1 MDGFEAPPEE
11 PDEPADK
18 RDLYANLGGAFHRDR
33 RRPRAT
39 ANISVCFSRTASWPR
54 QGSLREDKNV
64 FSFGYLD
71 ALPRRTDAIP
81 RRSQRCP
88 LADARTAHTRPSFA
102 PSSPPSAEISP
113 SAAVS
118 RDASEDDIKKAYR
131 ALAQVAHPDKH
142 SSSVLRD
149 AASRS
154 FNTVN
159 EAYEILSD
167 KERRRVYDVY
177 GMAGLNAGLE
187 VGRRHKSL
195 REISEEFERARAKER
210 RAQMEAKLNF
220 HGSYGF
226 SFSAAHL
233 FDERVRHRRALIAAR
248 RGLPTASPFLDLHGF
263 DFNSTFDV
271 PTWSEDAV
279 AYVGAQ
285 GQMSRGAGAGG
296 LILGLRKTAS
306 EHTSWECALVAG
318 STQSAATFHVQRQL
332 SAHSA
337 GTLAYSYA
345 AAQGGL
351 GLEVGVQRQLFE
363 HSKGHLTWNVGPV
376 GGMTTGV
383 QRAKGKTSWKADV
396 AVGPASTGVAGFIA
410 RRLSKKSTFRLGV
423 RLGTTAID
431 FDVGC
436 ARKMN
441 RETSLGLS
449 VSVGIRGVHVKLRFN
464 HSGQRFQFPILIA
477 PRPTAANAAAAL
489 AIPFAAVGILKRF
502 VVKPYA
508 LRLRVKEQ
516 AVLRSKHAAQVA
528 ADKAEA
534 RAAQELL
541 KAQAA
546 ARVAK
551 ERERNGLVVECAV
564 FGHFPRRTRPK
575 AGESIVEGFRE
586 ERDDA
591 EGSQS
596 ARDAGTTDTGGD
608 ENGDGAKK
616 PPPAPWLDV
625 TVAAQFMV
633 FDSHLDV
640 HAGAHKPSLLGFCDP
655 CPDEKAYL
663 RVRYTYRGVLHEVTV
678 GEDDPLAI
686 PNKAHEL
693 PR

>member
-1 MDGFEAPPEE
+1 VPP
-11 PDEPADK
+11 A
-18 RDLYANLGGAFHRDR
+18 R
-33 RRPRAT
+33 
-39 ANISVCFSRTASWPR
+39 
-54 QGSLREDKNV
+54 
-64 FSFGYLD
+64 SF
-71 ALPRRTDAIP
+71 PP
-81 RRSQRCP
+81 
-88 LADARTAHTRPSFA
+88 
-102 PSSPPSAEISP
+102 PPSAEKKQSP
-113 SAAVS
+113 SAVVS
-118 RDASEDDIKKAYR
+118 RDATEDDIKKAYR

-142 SSSVLRD
+142 SSSVLRE

-154 FNTVN
+154 FNTLN

-220 HGSYGF
+220 RGSYGF

-248 RGLPTASPFLDLHGF
+248 RGLPTGGSPFLDLNGV
-263 DFNSTFDV
+263 DFNSVFDV
-271 PTWSEDAV
+271 PTWSDDAT

-306 EHTSWECALVAG
+306 EHTSWECALVMG
-318 STQSAATFHVQRQL
+318 SMQSAATFHVQRQL
-332 SAHSA
+332 SAHAA

-351 GLEVGVQRQLFE
+351 GLEVGVQRQLSE

-376 GGMTTGV
+376 GGVSTGA

-396 AVGPASTGVAGFIA
+396 SVGPASSGVAGFIA

-436 ARKMN
+436 TRKMN

-449 VSVGIRGVHVKLRFN
+449 VSVGIRGVHLKLRFN
-464 HSGQRFQFPILIA
+464 HSGQRFQFPILLA
-477 PRPTAANAAAAL
+477 PRATVANASASL
-489 AIPFAAVGILKRF
+489 AIPFAAVGILKRY

-508 LRLRVKEQ
+508 LKLRVEEQ

-551 ERERNGLVVECAV
+551 EREKNGLVVERAV

-575 AGESIVEGFRE
+575 AGEPIVEGFRE
-586 ERDDA
+586 ETETAEGTDDA
-591 EGSQS
+591 RG
-596 ARDAGTTDTGGD
+596 AGTTGTSGD
-608 ENGDGAKK
+608 GDGDGNGDGDGATK
-616 PPPAPWLDV
+616 PVPAPWLDV

-663 RVRYTYRGVLHEVTV
+663 RVRYTYRGVPHEVTV

>member
-1 MDGFEAPPEE
+1 VPP
-11 PDEPADK
+11 A
-18 RDLYANLGGAFHRDR
+18 R
-33 RRPRAT
+33 
-39 ANISVCFSRTASWPR
+39 
-54 QGSLREDKNV
+54 
-64 FSFGYLD
+64 SF
-71 ALPRRTDAIP
+71 PP
-81 RRSQRCP
+81 
-88 LADARTAHTRPSFA
+88 
-102 PSSPPSAEISP
+102 PPSAEKKQSP
-113 SAAVS
+113 SAVVS
-118 RDASEDDIKKAYR
+118 RDATEDDIKKAYR

-142 SSSVLRD
+142 SSSVLRE

-154 FNTVN
+154 FNTLN

-220 HGSYGF
+220 RGSYGF

-248 RGLPTASPFLDLHGF
+248 RGLPTGGSPFLDLNGV
-263 DFNSTFDV
+263 DFNSVFDV
-271 PTWSEDAV
+271 PTWSDDAT

-306 EHTSWECALVAG
+306 EHTSWECALVMG
-318 STQSAATFHVQRQL
+318 SMQSAATFHVQRQL
-332 SAHSA
+332 SARAA

-351 GLEVGVQRQLFE
+351 GLEVGVQRQLSE

-376 GGMTTGV
+376 GGVSTGA

-396 AVGPASTGVAGFIA
+396 SVGPASSGLAGFVA
-410 RRLSKKSTFRLGV
+410 RRLSKRSTFRLGV

-436 ARKMN
+436 TRKMN

-449 VSVGIRGVHVKLRFN
+449 VSVGIRGVHLKLRFN
-464 HSGQRFQFPILIA
+464 HSGQRFQFPILLA
-477 PRPTAANAAAAL
+477 PRATVANASASL
-489 AIPFAAVGILKRF
+489 AIPFAAVGILKRY

-508 LRLRVKEQ
+508 LKLRVEEQ

-551 ERERNGLVVECAV
+551 EREKNGLVVERAV

-575 AGESIVEGFRE
+575 AGEPIVEGFRE
-586 ERDDA
+586 ETETAEGTDDA
-591 EGSQS
+591 RG
-596 ARDAGTTDTGGD
+596 AGTTGTSGD
-608 ENGDGAKK
+608 GDGDGDGDGATK
-616 PPPAPWLDV
+616 PAPAPWLDV

-663 RVRYTYRGVLHEVTV
+663 RVRYTYRGVPHEVTV

>member
-1 MDGFEAPPEE
+1 M
-11 PDEPADK
+11 
-18 RDLYANLGGAFHRDR
+18 
-33 RRPRAT
+33 
-39 ANISVCFSRTASWPR
+39 
-54 QGSLREDKNV
+54 
-64 FSFGYLD
+64 
-71 ALPRRTDAIP
+71 
-81 RRSQRCP
+81 
-88 LADARTAHTRPSFA
+88 
-102 PSSPPSAEISP
+102 
-113 SAAVS
+113 
-118 RDASEDDIKKAYR
+118 
-131 ALAQVAHPDKH
+131 
-142 SSSVLRD
+142 
-149 AASRS
+149 
-154 FNTVN
+154 N

>member
-1 MDGFEAPPEE
+1 MPP
-11 PDEPADK
+11 A
-18 RDLYANLGGAFHRDR
+18 R
-33 RRPRAT
+33 
-39 ANISVCFSRTASWPR
+39 
-54 QGSLREDKNV
+54 
-64 FSFGYLD
+64 SF
-71 ALPRRTDAIP
+71 PP
-81 RRSQRCP
+81 
-88 LADARTAHTRPSFA
+88 
-102 PSSPPSAEISP
+102 PPSAEKKQSP
-113 SAAVS
+113 SAVVS
-118 RDASEDDIKKAYR
+118 RDATEDDIKKAYR

-142 SSSVLRD
+142 SSSVLRE

-154 FNTVN
+154 FNTLN

-220 HGSYGF
+220 RGSYGF

-248 RGLPTASPFLDLHGF
+248 RGLPTGGSPFLDLNGV
-263 DFNSTFDV
+263 DFNSVFDV
-271 PTWSEDAV
+271 PTWSDDAT

-306 EHTSWECALVAG
+306 EHTSWECALVMG
-318 STQSAATFHVQRQL
+318 SMQSAATFHVQRQL
-332 SAHSA
+332 SARAA

-351 GLEVGVQRQLFE
+351 GLEVGVQRQLSE

-376 GGMTTGV
+376 GGVSTGA

-396 AVGPASTGVAGFIA
+396 SVGPASSGVAGFVA

-431 FDVGC
+431 FDIGC
-436 ARKMN
+436 TRKMN

-449 VSVGIRGVHVKLRFN
+449 VSVGIRGVHLKLRFN
-464 HSGQRFQFPILIA
+464 HSGQRFQFPILLA
-477 PRPTAANAAAAL
+477 PRATVANASASL
-489 AIPFAAVGILKRF
+489 AIPFAAVGILKRY

-508 LRLRVKEQ
+508 LKLRVEEQ

-551 ERERNGLVVECAV
+551 EREKNGLVVERAV

-575 AGESIVEGFRE
+575 ASEPIVEGFRE
-586 ERDDA
+586 ETETA
-591 EGSQS
+591 EGTGD
-596 ARDAGTTDTGGD
+596 ARGAGTTGTSGD
-608 ENGDGAKK
+608 GDGDGDGDGATK
-616 PPPAPWLDV
+616 PAPAPWLDV

-663 RVRYTYRGVLHEVTV
+663 RVRYTYRGVPHEVTV

>member
-1 MDGFEAPPEE
+1 VPP
-11 PDEPADK
+11 A
-18 RDLYANLGGAFHRDR
+18 R
-33 RRPRAT
+33 
-39 ANISVCFSRTASWPR
+39 
-54 QGSLREDKNV
+54 
-64 FSFGYLD
+64 SF
-71 ALPRRTDAIP
+71 PP
-81 RRSQRCP
+81 
-88 LADARTAHTRPSFA
+88 
-102 PSSPPSAEISP
+102 PPSAEKKQSP
-113 SAAVS
+113 SAVVS
-118 RDASEDDIKKAYR
+118 RDATEDDIKKAYR

-142 SSSVLRD
+142 SSSVLRE

-154 FNTVN
+154 FNTLN

-220 HGSYGF
+220 RGSYGF

-248 RGLPTASPFLDLHGF
+248 RGLPTGGSPFLDLNGV
-263 DFNSTFDV
+263 DFNSVFDV
-271 PTWSEDAV
+271 PTWSDDAT

-306 EHTSWECALVAG
+306 EHTSWECALVMG
-318 STQSAATFHVQRQL
+318 SMQSAATFHVQRQL
-332 SAHSA
+332 SAHAA

-351 GLEVGVQRQLFE
+351 GLEVGVQRQLSE

-376 GGMTTGV
+376 GGVSTGA

-396 AVGPASTGVAGFIA
+396 SVGPASSGVAGFIA

-436 ARKMN
+436 TRKMN

-449 VSVGIRGVHVKLRFN
+449 VSVGIRGVHLKLRFN
-464 HSGQRFQFPILIA
+464 HSGQRFQFPILLA
-477 PRPTAANAAAAL
+477 PRATVANASASL
-489 AIPFAAVGILKRF
+489 AIPFAAVGILKRY

-508 LRLRVKEQ
+508 LKLRVEEQ

-551 ERERNGLVVECAV
+551 EREKNGLVVERAV

-575 AGESIVEGFRE
+575 AGEPIVEGFRE
-586 ERDDA
+586 ETETAEGTDDA
-591 EGSQS
+591 RG
-596 ARDAGTTDTGGD
+596 AGTTGTSGD
-608 ENGDGAKK
+608 GDGDGNGDGDGATK
-616 PPPAPWLDV
+616 PAPAPWLDV

-663 RVRYTYRGVLHEVTV
+663 RVRYTYRGVPHEVTV

>member
-1 MDGFEAPPEE
+1 MPP
-11 PDEPADK
+11 A
-18 RDLYANLGGAFHRDR
+18 R
-33 RRPRAT
+33 
-39 ANISVCFSRTASWPR
+39 
-54 QGSLREDKNV
+54 
-64 FSFGYLD
+64 SF
-71 ALPRRTDAIP
+71 PP
-81 RRSQRCP
+81 
-88 LADARTAHTRPSFA
+88 
-102 PSSPPSAEISP
+102 PPSAEKKQSP
-113 SAAVS
+113 SAVVS
-118 RDASEDDIKKAYR
+118 RDATEDDIKKAYR

-142 SSSVLRD
+142 SSSVLRE

-154 FNTVN
+154 FNTLN

-187 VGRRHKSL
+187 IGRRRKSL

-220 HGSYGF
+220 RGSYGF

-248 RGLPTASPFLDLHGF
+248 RGLPTGGSPFLDLNGV
-263 DFNSTFDV
+263 DFNSVFDV
-271 PTWSEDAV
+271 PTWSDDAT

-306 EHTSWECALVAG
+306 EHTSWECALVMG
-318 STQSAATFHVQRQL
+318 SMQSAATFHVQRQL
-332 SAHSA
+332 SARAA

-351 GLEVGVQRQLFE
+351 GLEVGVQRQLSE

-376 GGMTTGV
+376 GGVSTGA

-396 AVGPASTGVAGFIA
+396 SVGPASSGLAGFVA
-410 RRLSKKSTFRLGV
+410 RRLSKRSTFRLGV

-436 ARKMN
+436 VRKMN

-449 VSVGIRGVHVKLRFN
+449 VSVGIRGVHLKLRFN
-464 HSGQRFQFPILIA
+464 HSGQRFQFPILLA
-477 PRPTAANAAAAL
+477 PRATVANASASL
-489 AIPFAAVGILKRF
+489 AIPFAAVGILKRY

-508 LRLRVKEQ
+508 LKLRVEEQ

-551 ERERNGLVVECAV
+551 EREKNGLVVERAV

-575 AGESIVEGFRE
+575 AGEPIVEGFRE
-586 ERDDA
+586 ETETAEGTDDA
-591 EGSQS
+591 RG
-596 ARDAGTTDTGGD
+596 AGTTGTSGD
-608 ENGDGAKK
+608 GDGDGNGDGDGETK
-616 PPPAPWLDV
+616 PAPAPWLDV

-663 RVRYTYRGVLHEVTV
+663 RVRYTYRGVPHEVTV

>member
-1 MDGFEAPPEE
+1 MT
-11 PDEPADK
+11 
-18 RDLYANLGGAFHRDR
+18 RS
-33 RRPRAT
+33 
-39 ANISVCFSRTASWPR
+39 ISS
-54 QGSLREDKNV
+54 
-64 FSFGYLD
+64 
-71 ALPRRTDAIP
+71 
-81 RRSQRCP
+81 P
-88 LADARTAHTRPSFA
+88 LAVARTADPCLPLA
-102 PSSPPSAEISP
+102 PSRLPPPKKKSP
-113 SAAVS
+113 SAVVS
-118 RDASEDDIKKAYR
+118 RDATEDDIKKAYR

-142 SSSVLRD
+142 SSSVLRE

-154 FNTVN
+154 FNTLN

-220 HGSYGF
+220 RGSYGF

-248 RGLPTASPFLDLHGF
+248 RGLPTGGSPFLDLNGV
-263 DFNSTFDV
+263 DFNSVFDV
-271 PTWSEDAV
+271 PTWSDDAT

-306 EHTSWECALVAG
+306 EHTSWECALVMG
-318 STQSAATFHVQRQL
+318 SMQSAATFHVQRQL
-332 SAHSA
+332 SARAA

-351 GLEVGVQRQLFE
+351 GLEVGVQRQLSE

-376 GGMTTGV
+376 GGVSTGA

-396 AVGPASTGVAGFIA
+396 SVGPASSGVAGFIA

-436 ARKMN
+436 VRKMN

-449 VSVGIRGVHVKLRFN
+449 VSVGIRGVHLKLRFN
-464 HSGQRFQFPILIA
+464 HSGQRFQFPILLA
-477 PRPTAANAAAAL
+477 PRATVANASASL
-489 AIPFAAVGILKRF
+489 AIPFAAVGILKRY

-508 LRLRVKEQ
+508 LKLRVEEQ

-551 ERERNGLVVECAV
+551 EREKNGLVVERAV

-575 AGESIVEGFRE
+575 AGEPIVEGFRE
-586 ERDDA
+586 ETETAEGTDDA
-591 EGSQS
+591 RG
-596 ARDAGTTDTGGD
+596 AGTTGTSGD
-608 ENGDGAKK
+608 GDGDGNGDGDGATK
-616 PPPAPWLDV
+616 PVPAPWLDV

-663 RVRYTYRGVLHEVTV
+663 RVRYTYRGVPHEVTV

>member
-1 MDGFEAPPEE
+1 MPP
-11 PDEPADK
+11 A
-18 RDLYANLGGAFHRDR
+18 R
-33 RRPRAT
+33 
-39 ANISVCFSRTASWPR
+39 
-54 QGSLREDKNV
+54 
-64 FSFGYLD
+64 SF
-71 ALPRRTDAIP
+71 PP
-81 RRSQRCP
+81 
-88 LADARTAHTRPSFA
+88 
-102 PSSPPSAEISP
+102 PPSAEKKQSP
-113 SAAVS
+113 SAVVS
-118 RDASEDDIKKAYR
+118 RDATEDDIKKAYR

-142 SSSVLRD
+142 SSSVLRE

-154 FNTVN
+154 FNTLN

-220 HGSYGF
+220 RGSYGF

-248 RGLPTASPFLDLHGF
+248 RGLPTGGSPFLDLNGV
-263 DFNSTFDV
+263 DFNSVFDV
-271 PTWSEDAV
+271 PTWSDDAT

-306 EHTSWECALVAG
+306 EHTSWECALVMG
-318 STQSAATFHVQRQL
+318 SMQSAATFHVQRQL
-332 SAHSA
+332 SARAA

-351 GLEVGVQRQLFE
+351 GLEVGVQRQLSE

-376 GGMTTGV
+376 GGVSTGA

-396 AVGPASTGVAGFIA
+396 SVGPASSGVAGFIA

-431 FDVGC
+431 FDIGC
-436 ARKMN
+436 TRKMN

-449 VSVGIRGVHVKLRFN
+449 VSVGIRGVHLKLRFN
-464 HSGQRFQFPILIA
+464 HSGQRFQFPILLA
-477 PRPTAANAAAAL
+477 PRATVANASASL
-489 AIPFAAVGILKRF
+489 AIPFAAVGILKRY

-508 LRLRVKEQ
+508 LKLRVEEQ

-551 ERERNGLVVECAV
+551 EREKNGLVVERAV

-575 AGESIVEGFRE
+575 AGEPIVEGFRE
-586 ERDDA
+586 ETETAEGTDDA
-591 EGSQS
+591 RG
-596 ARDAGTTDTGGD
+596 AGTTGTSGD
-608 ENGDGAKK
+608 GNGDGNGDGDGATK
-616 PPPAPWLDV
+616 PAPAPWLDV

-663 RVRYTYRGVLHEVTV
+663 RVRYTYRGVPHEVTV

>member
-1 MDGFEAPPEE
+1 MPP
-11 PDEPADK
+11 A
-18 RDLYANLGGAFHRDR
+18 R
-33 RRPRAT
+33 
-39 ANISVCFSRTASWPR
+39 
-54 QGSLREDKNV
+54 
-64 FSFGYLD
+64 SF
-71 ALPRRTDAIP
+71 PP
-81 RRSQRCP
+81 
-88 LADARTAHTRPSFA
+88 
-102 PSSPPSAEISP
+102 PPSAEKKQSP
-113 SAAVS
+113 SAVVS
-118 RDASEDDIKKAYR
+118 RDATEDDIKKAYR

-142 SSSVLRD
+142 SSSVLRE

-154 FNTVN
+154 FNTLN

-220 HGSYGF
+220 RGSYGF

-248 RGLPTASPFLDLHGF
+248 RGLPTGGSPFLDLNGV
-263 DFNSTFDV
+263 DFNSVFDV
-271 PTWSEDAV
+271 PTWSDDAT

-306 EHTSWECALVAG
+306 EHTSWEGALVMG
-318 STQSAATFHVQRQL
+318 SMQSAATFHVQRQL
-332 SAHSA
+332 SARAA

-351 GLEVGVQRQLFE
+351 GLEVGVQRQLSE

-376 GGMTTGV
+376 GGVSTGA

-396 AVGPASTGVAGFIA
+396 SVGPASSGVAGFVA
-410 RRLSKKSTFRLGV
+410 RRLSKRSTFRLGV

-436 ARKMN
+436 TRKMN

-449 VSVGIRGVHVKLRFN
+449 VSVGIRGVHLKLRFN
-464 HSGQRFQFPILIA
+464 HSGQRFQFPILLA
-477 PRPTAANAAAAL
+477 PRATVANASASL
-489 AIPFAAVGILKRF
+489 AIPFAAVGILKRY

-508 LRLRVKEQ
+508 LKLRVEEQ

-551 ERERNGLVVECAV
+551 EREKNGLVVERAV

-575 AGESIVEGFRE
+575 AGEPIVEGFRE
-586 ERDDA
+586 ETDTAEGTDDA
-591 EGSQS
+591 RG
-596 ARDAGTTDTGGD
+596 AGTTGTSGD
-608 ENGDGAKK
+608 GDGDGNGDGETK
-616 PPPAPWLDV
+616 PAPAPWLDV

-663 RVRYTYRGVLHEVTV
+663 RVRYTYRGVPHEVTV

>member
-1 MDGFEAPPEE
+1 MPP
-11 PDEPADK
+11 A
-18 RDLYANLGGAFHRDR
+18 R
-33 RRPRAT
+33 
-39 ANISVCFSRTASWPR
+39 
-54 QGSLREDKNV
+54 
-64 FSFGYLD
+64 SF
-71 ALPRRTDAIP
+71 PP
-81 RRSQRCP
+81 
-88 LADARTAHTRPSFA
+88 
-102 PSSPPSAEISP
+102 PPSAEKKQSP
-113 SAAVS
+113 SAVVS
-118 RDASEDDIKKAYR
+118 RDATEDDIKKAYR

-142 SSSVLRD
+142 SSSVLRE

-154 FNTVN
+154 FNTLN

-220 HGSYGF
+220 RGSYGF

-248 RGLPTASPFLDLHGF
+248 RGLPTGGSPFLDLNGV
-263 DFNSTFDV
+263 DFNSVFDV
-271 PTWSEDAV
+271 PTWSDDAT

-306 EHTSWECALVAG
+306 EHTSWECALVMG
-318 STQSAATFHVQRQL
+318 SMQSAATFHVQRQL
-332 SAHSA
+332 SAHAA

-351 GLEVGVQRQLFE
+351 GLEVGVQRQLSE

-376 GGMTTGV
+376 GGMSTGA

-396 AVGPASTGVAGFIA
+396 SVGPASSGVAGFIA
-410 RRLSKKSTFRLGV
+410 RRLSKKSTFRLSV

-431 FDVGC
+431 FDIGC
-436 ARKMN
+436 TRKMN

-449 VSVGIRGVHVKLRFN
+449 VSVGIRGVHLKLRFN
-464 HSGQRFQFPILIA
+464 HSGQRFQFPILLA
-477 PRPTAANAAAAL
+477 PRATVANASASL
-489 AIPFAAVGILKRF
+489 AIPFAAVGILKRY

-508 LRLRVKEQ
+508 LKLRVKEQ
-516 AVLRSKHAAQVA
+516 TVLRSKHAAQVA

-551 ERERNGLVVECAV
+551 EREKNGLVVERAV

-575 AGESIVEGFRE
+575 AGEPIVEGFRE
-586 ERDDA
+586 ETETAEGTDDA
-591 EGSQS
+591 RG
-596 ARDAGTTDTGGD
+596 AGTTGTSGD
-608 ENGDGAKK
+608 GNGDGNGDGDGATK
-616 PPPAPWLDV
+616 PAPAPWLDV

-663 RVRYTYRGVLHEVTV
+663 RVRYTYRGVPHEVTV

>member
-1 MDGFEAPPEE
+1 MPP
-11 PDEPADK
+11 A
-18 RDLYANLGGAFHRDR
+18 R
-33 RRPRAT
+33 
-39 ANISVCFSRTASWPR
+39 
-54 QGSLREDKNV
+54 
-64 FSFGYLD
+64 SF
-71 ALPRRTDAIP
+71 PP
-81 RRSQRCP
+81 
-88 LADARTAHTRPSFA
+88 
-102 PSSPPSAEISP
+102 PPSAEKKQSP
-113 SAAVS
+113 SAVVS
-118 RDASEDDIKKAYR
+118 RDATEDDIKKAYR

-142 SSSVLRD
+142 SSSVLRE

-154 FNTVN
+154 FNTLN

-220 HGSYGF
+220 RGSYGF

-248 RGLPTASPFLDLHGF
+248 RGLPTGGSPFLDLNGV
-263 DFNSTFDV
+263 DFNSVFDV
-271 PTWSEDAV
+271 PTWSDDAT

-306 EHTSWECALVAG
+306 EHTSWEGALVMG
-318 STQSAATFHVQRQL
+318 SMQSAATFHVQRQL
-332 SAHSA
+332 SARAA

-351 GLEVGVQRQLFE
+351 GLEVGVQRQLSE

-376 GGMTTGV
+376 GGVSTGA

-396 AVGPASTGVAGFIA
+396 SVGPASSGVAGFVA
-410 RRLSKKSTFRLGV
+410 RRLSKRSTFRLGV

-436 ARKMN
+436 TRKMN

-449 VSVGIRGVHVKLRFN
+449 VSVGIRGVHLKLRFN
-464 HSGQRFQFPILIA
+464 HSGQRFQFPILLA
-477 PRPTAANAAAAL
+477 PRATVANASASL
-489 AIPFAAVGILKRF
+489 AIPFAAVGILKRY

-508 LRLRVKEQ
+508 LKLRVEEQ

-551 ERERNGLVVECAV
+551 EREKNGLVVERAV

-575 AGESIVEGFRE
+575 AGEPIVEGFRE
-586 ERDDA
+586 ETDTAEGTDDA
-591 EGSQS
+591 RG
-596 ARDAGTTDTGGD
+596 AGTTGTSGD
-608 ENGDGAKK
+608 GDGDGNGDGAKK

-663 RVRYTYRGVLHEVTV
+663 RVRYTYRGVPHEVTV

>member
-1 MDGFEAPPEE
+1 MT
-11 PDEPADK
+11 
-18 RDLYANLGGAFHRDR
+18 RS
-33 RRPRAT
+33 
-39 ANISVCFSRTASWPR
+39 ISS
-54 QGSLREDKNV
+54 
-64 FSFGYLD
+64 
-71 ALPRRTDAIP
+71 
-81 RRSQRCP
+81 P
-88 LADARTAHTRPSFA
+88 LAVARTADPCLPLA
-102 PSSPPSAEISP
+102 PSRLPPPKKKSP
-113 SAAVS
+113 SAVVS
-118 RDASEDDIKKAYR
+118 RDATEDDIKKAYR

-142 SSSVLRD
+142 SSSVLRE

-154 FNTVN
+154 FNTLN

-220 HGSYGF
+220 RGSYGF

-248 RGLPTASPFLDLHGF
+248 RGLPTGGSPFLDLNGV
-263 DFNSTFDV
+263 DFNSVFDV
-271 PTWSEDAV
+271 PTWSDDAT

-306 EHTSWECALVAG
+306 EHTSWECALVMG
-318 STQSAATFHVQRQL
+318 SMQSAATFHVQRQL
-332 SAHSA
+332 SAHAA

-351 GLEVGVQRQLFE
+351 GLEVGVQRQLSE

-376 GGMTTGV
+376 GGVSTGA

-396 AVGPASTGVAGFIA
+396 SVGPASSGVAGFIA

-436 ARKMN
+436 VRKMN

-449 VSVGIRGVHVKLRFN
+449 VSVGIRGVHLKLRFN
-464 HSGQRFQFPILIA
+464 HSGQRFQFPILLA
-477 PRPTAANAAAAL
+477 PRATVANASASL
-489 AIPFAAVGILKRF
+489 AIPFAAVGILKRY

-508 LRLRVKEQ
+508 LKLRVEEQ

-551 ERERNGLVVECAV
+551 EREKNGLVVERAV

-575 AGESIVEGFRE
+575 AGEPIVEGFRE
-586 ERDDA
+586 ETETAEGTDDA
-591 EGSQS
+591 RG
-596 ARDAGTTDTGGD
+596 AGTTGTSGD
-608 ENGDGAKK
+608 GDGDGNGDGDGATK
-616 PPPAPWLDV
+616 PVPAPWLDV

-663 RVRYTYRGVLHEVTV
+663 RVRYTYRGVPHEVTV

>member
-1 MDGFEAPPEE
+1 VPP
-11 PDEPADK
+11 A
-18 RDLYANLGGAFHRDR
+18 R
-33 RRPRAT
+33 
-39 ANISVCFSRTASWPR
+39 
-54 QGSLREDKNV
+54 
-64 FSFGYLD
+64 SF
-71 ALPRRTDAIP
+71 PP
-81 RRSQRCP
+81 
-88 LADARTAHTRPSFA
+88 
-102 PSSPPSAEISP
+102 PPSAEKKQSP
-113 SAAVS
+113 SAVVS
-118 RDASEDDIKKAYR
+118 RDATEDDIKKAYR

-142 SSSVLRD
+142 SSSVLRE

-154 FNTVN
+154 FNTLN

-220 HGSYGF
+220 RGSYGF

-248 RGLPTASPFLDLHGF
+248 RGLPTGGSPFLDLNGV
-263 DFNSTFDV
+263 DFNSVFDV
-271 PTWSEDAV
+271 PTWSDDAT

-306 EHTSWECALVAG
+306 EHTSWECALVMG
-318 STQSAATFHVQRQL
+318 SMQSAATFHVQRQL
-332 SAHSA
+332 SAHAA

-351 GLEVGVQRQLFE
+351 GLEVGVQRQLSE

-376 GGMTTGV
+376 GGMSTGA

-396 AVGPASTGVAGFIA
+396 SVGPASSGVAGFIA

-431 FDVGC
+431 FDIGC
-436 ARKMN
+436 TRKMN

-449 VSVGIRGVHVKLRFN
+449 VSVGIRGVHLKLRFN
-464 HSGQRFQFPILIA
+464 HSGQRFQFPILLA
-477 PRPTAANAAAAL
+477 PRATVANASASL
-489 AIPFAAVGILKRF
+489 AIPFAAVGILKRY

-508 LRLRVKEQ
+508 LKLRVEEQ

-551 ERERNGLVVECAV
+551 EREKNGLVVERAV

-575 AGESIVEGFRE
+575 AGEPIVEGFRE
-586 ERDDA
+586 ETETAEGTDDA
-591 EGSQS
+591 RG
-596 ARDAGTTDTGGD
+596 AGTTGTSGD
-608 ENGDGAKK
+608 GNGDGNGDGDGATK
-616 PPPAPWLDV
+616 PAPAPWLDV

-663 RVRYTYRGVLHEVTV
+663 RVRYTYRGVPHEVTV

>member
-1 MDGFEAPPEE
+1 MPP
-11 PDEPADK
+11 A
-18 RDLYANLGGAFHRDR
+18 R
-33 RRPRAT
+33 
-39 ANISVCFSRTASWPR
+39 
-54 QGSLREDKNV
+54 
-64 FSFGYLD
+64 SF
-71 ALPRRTDAIP
+71 PP
-81 RRSQRCP
+81 
-88 LADARTAHTRPSFA
+88 
-102 PSSPPSAEISP
+102 PPSAEKKQSP
-113 SAAVS
+113 SAVVS
-118 RDASEDDIKKAYR
+118 RDATEDDIKKAYR

-142 SSSVLRD
+142 SSSVLRE

-154 FNTVN
+154 FNTLN

-220 HGSYGF
+220 RGSYGF

-248 RGLPTASPFLDLHGF
+248 RGLPTGGSPFLDLNGV
-263 DFNSTFDV
+263 DFNSVFDV
-271 PTWSEDAV
+271 PTWSDDAT

-306 EHTSWECALVAG
+306 EHTSWECALVMG
-318 STQSAATFHVQRQL
+318 SMQSAATFHVQRQL
-332 SAHSA
+332 SAHAA

-351 GLEVGVQRQLFE
+351 GLEVGVQRQLSE

-376 GGMTTGV
+376 GGMSTGA

-396 AVGPASTGVAGFIA
+396 SVGPASSGVAGFIA

-431 FDVGC
+431 FDIGC
-436 ARKMN
+436 TRKMN

-449 VSVGIRGVHVKLRFN
+449 VSVGIRGVHLKLRFN
-464 HSGQRFQFPILIA
+464 HSGQRFQFPILLA
-477 PRPTAANAAAAL
+477 PRATVANASASL
-489 AIPFAAVGILKRF
+489 AIPFAAVGILKRY

-508 LRLRVKEQ
+508 LKLRVEEQ

-551 ERERNGLVVECAV
+551 EREKNGLVVERAV

-575 AGESIVEGFRE
+575 AGEPIVEGFRE
-586 ERDDA
+586 ETETAEGTDDA
-591 EGSQS
+591 RG
-596 ARDAGTTDTGGD
+596 AGTTGTSGD
-608 ENGDGAKK
+608 GDGDGNGDGDGETK
-616 PPPAPWLDV
+616 PAPAPWLDV

-663 RVRYTYRGVLHEVTV
+663 RVRYTYRGVPHEVTV

>member
-1 MDGFEAPPEE
+1 MPP
-11 PDEPADK
+11 A
-18 RDLYANLGGAFHRDR
+18 R
-33 RRPRAT
+33 
-39 ANISVCFSRTASWPR
+39 
-54 QGSLREDKNV
+54 
-64 FSFGYLD
+64 SF
-71 ALPRRTDAIP
+71 PP
-81 RRSQRCP
+81 
-88 LADARTAHTRPSFA
+88 
-102 PSSPPSAEISP
+102 PPSAEKKQSP
-113 SAAVS
+113 SAVVS
-118 RDASEDDIKKAYR
+118 RDATEDDIKKAYR

-142 SSSVLRD
+142 SSSVLRE

-154 FNTVN
+154 FNTLN

-318 STQSAATFHVQRQL
+318 STQSAATFHVQRRL

-351 GLEVGVQRQLFE
+351 GLEVGVQRQLSE

-376 GGMTTGV
+376 GGMTTGA

-396 AVGPASTGVAGFIA
+396 AVGPASSGVAGFVA

-441 RETSLGLS
+441 RETSLGMS
-449 VSVGIRGVHVKLRFN
+449 VSVGIRGVYVKLRFN
-464 HSGQRFQFPILIA
+464 HSGQRFQFPILVA
-477 PRPTAANAAAAL
+477 PRPTLANAAAAL
-489 AIPFAAVGILKRF
+489 AIPFVAIGVLKRF

-508 LRLRVKEQ
+508 LRLRRDEQ

-534 RAAQELL
+534 RAAQQLL

-551 ERERNGLVVECAV
+551 EREKNGLVVERAV
-564 FGHFPRRTRPK
+564 FGHFPRRTRPRPD
-575 AGESIVEGFRE
+575 EPIVDGFRE

-591 EGSQS
+591 QATDEKK
-596 ARDAGTTDTGGD
+596 ADAGSADAGGD
-608 ENGDGAKK
+608 GGGATE
-616 PPPAPWLDV
+616 PTEPTPWLDV

-663 RVRYTYRGVLHEVTV
+663 RVRYTYRGVPHEITV

-693 PR
+693 PT

>member
-1 MDGFEAPPEE
+1 MPP
-11 PDEPADK
+11 A
-18 RDLYANLGGAFHRDR
+18 R
-33 RRPRAT
+33 
-39 ANISVCFSRTASWPR
+39 
-54 QGSLREDKNV
+54 
-64 FSFGYLD
+64 SF
-71 ALPRRTDAIP
+71 PP
-81 RRSQRCP
+81 
-88 LADARTAHTRPSFA
+88 
-102 PSSPPSAEISP
+102 PPSAEKKQSP
-113 SAAVS
+113 SAVVS
-118 RDASEDDIKKAYR
+118 RDATEDDIKKAYR

-142 SSSVLRD
+142 SSSVLRE

-154 FNTVN
+154 FNTLN

-220 HGSYGF
+220 RGSYGF

-248 RGLPTASPFLDLHGF
+248 RGLPTGGSPFLDLNGV
-263 DFNSTFDV
+263 DFNSVFDV
-271 PTWSEDAV
+271 PTWSDDAT

-306 EHTSWECALVAG
+306 EHTSWECALVMG
-318 STQSAATFHVQRQL
+318 SMQSAATFHVQRQL
-332 SAHSA
+332 SAHAA

-351 GLEVGVQRQLFE
+351 GLEVGVQRQLSE

-376 GGMTTGV
+376 GGVSTGA

-396 AVGPASTGVAGFIA
+396 SVGPASSGVAGFIA

-436 ARKMN
+436 TRKMN

-449 VSVGIRGVHVKLRFN
+449 VSVGIRGVHLKLRFN
-464 HSGQRFQFPILIA
+464 HSGQRFQFPILLA
-477 PRPTAANAAAAL
+477 PRATVANASASL
-489 AIPFAAVGILKRF
+489 AIPFAAVGILKRY

-508 LRLRVKEQ
+508 LKLRVEEQ

-551 ERERNGLVVECAV
+551 EREKNGLVVERAV

-575 AGESIVEGFRE
+575 AGEPIVEGFRE
-586 ERDDA
+586 ETETAEGTDDA
-591 EGSQS
+591 RG
-596 ARDAGTTDTGGD
+596 AGTTGTSGD
-608 ENGDGAKK
+608 GDGATK
-616 PPPAPWLDV
+616 PVPAPWLDV

-663 RVRYTYRGVLHEVTV
+663 RVRYTYRGVPHEVTV

>member
-1 MDGFEAPPEE
+1 MPP
-11 PDEPADK
+11 A
-18 RDLYANLGGAFHRDR
+18 R
-33 RRPRAT
+33 
-39 ANISVCFSRTASWPR
+39 
-54 QGSLREDKNV
+54 
-64 FSFGYLD
+64 SF
-71 ALPRRTDAIP
+71 PP
-81 RRSQRCP
+81 
-88 LADARTAHTRPSFA
+88 
-102 PSSPPSAEISP
+102 PPSAEKKQSP
-113 SAAVS
+113 SAVVS
-118 RDASEDDIKKAYR
+118 RDATEDDIKKAYR

-142 SSSVLRD
+142 SSSVLRE

-154 FNTVN
+154 FNTLN

-187 VGRRHKSL
+187 VGRRRKSL

-220 HGSYGF
+220 RGSYGF

-248 RGLPTASPFLDLHGF
+248 RGLPTGGSPFLDLNGV
-263 DFNSTFDV
+263 DFNSVFDV
-271 PTWSEDAV
+271 PTWSDDAT

-306 EHTSWECALVAG
+306 EHTSWECALVMG
-318 STQSAATFHVQRQL
+318 SMQSAATFHVQRQL
-332 SAHSA
+332 SARAA

-351 GLEVGVQRQLFE
+351 GLEVGVQRQLSE

-376 GGMTTGV
+376 GGVSTGA

-396 AVGPASTGVAGFIA
+396 SVGPASSGLAGFVA
-410 RRLSKKSTFRLGV
+410 RRLSKRSTFRLGV

-436 ARKMN
+436 VRKMN

-449 VSVGIRGVHVKLRFN
+449 VSVGIRGVHLKLRFN
-464 HSGQRFQFPILIA
+464 HSGQRFQFPILLA
-477 PRPTAANAAAAL
+477 PRATVVNASASL
-489 AIPFAAVGILKRF
+489 AIPFAAVGILKRY

-508 LRLRVKEQ
+508 LKLRVEEQ

-551 ERERNGLVVECAV
+551 EREKNGLVVERAV

-575 AGESIVEGFRE
+575 AGEPIVEGFRE
-586 ERDDA
+586 ETETAEGTDDA
-591 EGSQS
+591 RG
-596 ARDAGTTDTGGD
+596 AGTTGTSGD
-608 ENGDGAKK
+608 GDGDGNGDGDGETK
-616 PPPAPWLDV
+616 PAPAPWLDV

>member
-1 MDGFEAPPEE
+1 MPP
-11 PDEPADK
+11 A
-18 RDLYANLGGAFHRDR
+18 R
-33 RRPRAT
+33 
-39 ANISVCFSRTASWPR
+39 
-54 QGSLREDKNV
+54 
-64 FSFGYLD
+64 SF
-71 ALPRRTDAIP
+71 PP
-81 RRSQRCP
+81 
-88 LADARTAHTRPSFA
+88 
-102 PSSPPSAEISP
+102 PPSAEKKQSP
-113 SAAVS
+113 SAVVS
-118 RDASEDDIKKAYR
+118 RDATEDDIKKAYR

-142 SSSVLRD
+142 SSSVLRE

-154 FNTVN
+154 FNTLN

-220 HGSYGF
+220 RGSYGF

-248 RGLPTASPFLDLHGF
+248 RGLPTGGSPFLDLNGV
-263 DFNSTFDV
+263 DFNSVFDV
-271 PTWSEDAV
+271 PTWSDDAT

-306 EHTSWECALVAG
+306 EHTSWECALVMG
-318 STQSAATFHVQRQL
+318 SMQSAATFHVQRQL
-332 SAHSA
+332 SARAA

-351 GLEVGVQRQLFE
+351 GLEVGVQRQLSE

-376 GGMTTGV
+376 GGVSTGA

-396 AVGPASTGVAGFIA
+396 SVGPASSGVAGFVA
-410 RRLSKKSTFRLGV
+410 RRLSKRSTFRLGV

-436 ARKMN
+436 TRKMN

-449 VSVGIRGVHVKLRFN
+449 VSVGIRGVHLKLRFN
-464 HSGQRFQFPILIA
+464 HSGQRFQFPILLA
-477 PRPTAANAAAAL
+477 PRATVANASTSL
-489 AIPFAAVGILKRF
+489 AIPFAAVGILKRYVF
-502 VVKPYA
+502 KPYA
-508 LRLRVKEQ
+508 LKLRVEEQ

-551 ERERNGLVVECAV
+551 EREKNGLVVERAV

-575 AGESIVEGFRE
+575 AGEPIVEGFRE
-586 ERDDA
+586 ETDTAEGTDDA
-591 EGSQS
+591 RG
-596 ARDAGTTDTGGD
+596 AGTTGTSGD
-608 ENGDGAKK
+608 GDGDGNGDGETK
-616 PPPAPWLDV
+616 PAPAPWLDV

-663 RVRYTYRGVLHEVTV
+663 RVRYTYRGVPHEVTV

>member
-1 MDGFEAPPEE
+1 M
-11 PDEPADK
+11 
-18 RDLYANLGGAFHRDR
+18 
-33 RRPRAT
+33 
-39 ANISVCFSRTASWPR
+39 
-54 QGSLREDKNV
+54 
-64 FSFGYLD
+64 
-71 ALPRRTDAIP
+71 
-81 RRSQRCP
+81 
-88 LADARTAHTRPSFA
+88 
-102 PSSPPSAEISP
+102 
-113 SAAVS
+113 S

-142 SSSVLRD
+142 SSSVLRE

-167 KERRRVYDVY
+167 KEKRRVYDVY
-177 GMAGLNAGLE
+177 GMAGVNAGLE
-187 VGRRHKSL
+187 VGSRRKTL
-195 REISEEFERARAKER
+195 REISEEFERARAKEA

-220 HGSYGF
+220 RGSYGF

-233 FDERVRHRRALIAAR
+233 FDEHVAHRRTLIAAR
-248 RGLPTASPFLDLHGF
+248 RGLVNQSPFLDLNGV
-263 DFNSTFDV
+263 DFNSVFDV
-271 PTWSEDAV
+271 PTWSDDTV

-296 LILGLRKTAS
+296 LIVGLRKTAS

-318 STQSAATFHVQRQL
+318 SMQSAATFHVQRQL
-332 SAHSA
+332 SARAA

-351 GLEVGVQRQLFE
+351 GLEVGVQRALSE

-376 GGMTTGV
+376 GGLTTGA
-383 QRAKGKTSWKADV
+383 QRAKGKTSWKADFS
-396 AVGPASTGVAGFIA
+396 VGPASTGVAGFIA

-436 ARKMN
+436 TRKMN
-441 RETSLGLS
+441 RETALGMS

-464 HSGQRFQFPILIA
+464 HSGQRFQFPVMIA
-477 PRPTAANAAAAL
+477 PRATPINAL
-489 AIPFAAVGILKRF
+489 ATLTIPFAAVGLAKRY

-508 LRLRVKEQ
+508 LKLRSSEQ
-516 AVLRSKHAAQVA
+516 AALRSKHAAQVA
-528 ADKAEA
+528 ADKKEA

-546 ARVAK
+546 ARTAK
-551 ERERNGLVVECAV
+551 ERERNGLVVERAV
-564 FGHFPRRTRPK
+564 FGHFPRRARPK
-575 AGESIVEGFRE
+575 ADDPIVEGFRE
-586 ERDDA
+586 EGEAPLADD
-591 EGSQS
+591 
-596 ARDAGTTDTGGD
+596 ARDAGATGTS
-608 ENGDGAKK
+608 GDGDGDGDRDGATK
-616 PPPAPWLDV
+616 PAPAPWLDV

>member
-1 MDGFEAPPEE
+1 MPP
-11 PDEPADK
+11 A
-18 RDLYANLGGAFHRDR
+18 R
-33 RRPRAT
+33 
-39 ANISVCFSRTASWPR
+39 
-54 QGSLREDKNV
+54 
-64 FSFGYLD
+64 SF
-71 ALPRRTDAIP
+71 PP
-81 RRSQRCP
+81 
-88 LADARTAHTRPSFA
+88 
-102 PSSPPSAEISP
+102 PPSAEKKQSP
-113 SAAVS
+113 SAVVS
-118 RDASEDDIKKAYR
+118 RDATEDDIKKAYR

-142 SSSVLRD
+142 SSSVLRE

-154 FNTVN
+154 FNTLN

-220 HGSYGF
+220 RGSYGF

-248 RGLPTASPFLDLHGF
+248 RGLPTGGSPFLDLNGV
-263 DFNSTFDV
+263 DFNSVFDV
-271 PTWSEDAV
+271 PTWSDDAT

-306 EHTSWECALVAG
+306 EHTSWECALVMG
-318 STQSAATFHVQRQL
+318 SMQSAATFHVQRQL
-332 SAHSA
+332 SAHAA

-351 GLEVGVQRQLFE
+351 GLEVGVQRQLSE

-376 GGMTTGV
+376 GGVSTGA

-396 AVGPASTGVAGFIA
+396 SVGPASSGVAGFIA

-436 ARKMN
+436 TRKMN

-449 VSVGIRGVHVKLRFN
+449 VSVGIRGVHLKLRFN
-464 HSGQRFQFPILIA
+464 HSGQRFQFPILLA
-477 PRPTAANAAAAL
+477 PRATVANASASL
-489 AIPFAAVGILKRF
+489 AIPFAAVGILKRY

-508 LRLRVKEQ
+508 LKLRVEEQ

-551 ERERNGLVVECAV
+551 EREKNGLVVERAV

-575 AGESIVEGFRE
+575 AGEPIVEGFRE
-586 ERDDA
+586 ETETAEGTDDA
-591 EGSQS
+591 RG
-596 ARDAGTTDTGGD
+596 AGTTGTS
-608 ENGDGAKK
+608 GDGDGDRDGATK
-616 PPPAPWLDV
+616 PAPAPWLDV

-663 RVRYTYRGVLHEVTV
+663 RVRYTYRGVPHEVTV

>member
-1 MDGFEAPPEE
+1 MPP
-11 PDEPADK
+11 A
-18 RDLYANLGGAFHRDR
+18 R
-33 RRPRAT
+33 
-39 ANISVCFSRTASWPR
+39 
-54 QGSLREDKNV
+54 
-64 FSFGYLD
+64 SF
-71 ALPRRTDAIP
+71 PP
-81 RRSQRCP
+81 
-88 LADARTAHTRPSFA
+88 
-102 PSSPPSAEISP
+102 PPSAEKKQSP
-113 SAAVS
+113 SAVVS
-118 RDASEDDIKKAYR
+118 RDATEDDIKKAYR

-142 SSSVLRD
+142 SSSVLRE

-154 FNTVN
+154 FNTLN

-220 HGSYGF
+220 RGSYGF

-248 RGLPTASPFLDLHGF
+248 RGLPTGGSPFLDLNGV
-263 DFNSTFDV
+263 DFNSVFDV
-271 PTWSEDAV
+271 PTWSDDAT

-306 EHTSWECALVAG
+306 EHTSWECALVMG
-318 STQSAATFHVQRQL
+318 SMQSAATFHVQRQL
-332 SAHSA
+332 SARAA

-351 GLEVGVQRQLFE
+351 GLEVGVQRQLSE

-376 GGMTTGV
+376 GGVSTGA

-396 AVGPASTGVAGFIA
+396 SVGPASSGVAGFVA
-410 RRLSKKSTFRLGV
+410 RRLSKRSTFRLGV

-436 ARKMN
+436 TRKMN

-449 VSVGIRGVHVKLRFN
+449 VSVGIRGVHLKLRFN
-464 HSGQRFQFPILIA
+464 HSGQRFQFPILLA
-477 PRPTAANAAAAL
+477 PRATVANASTSL
-489 AIPFAAVGILKRF
+489 AIPFAAVGILKRY

-508 LRLRVKEQ
+508 LKLRVEEQ

-551 ERERNGLVVECAV
+551 EREKNGLVVERAV

-575 AGESIVEGFRE
+575 AGEPIVEGFRE
-586 ERDDA
+586 ETDTAEGTDDA
-591 EGSQS
+591 RG
-596 ARDAGTTDTGGD
+596 AGTTGTSGD
-608 ENGDGAKK
+608 GDGDGNGDGETK
-616 PPPAPWLDV
+616 PAPAPWLDV

-663 RVRYTYRGVLHEVTV
+663 RVRYTYRGVPHEVTV

>member
-1 MDGFEAPPEE
+1 VPP
-11 PDEPADK
+11 A
-18 RDLYANLGGAFHRDR
+18 R
-33 RRPRAT
+33 
-39 ANISVCFSRTASWPR
+39 
-54 QGSLREDKNV
+54 
-64 FSFGYLD
+64 SF
-71 ALPRRTDAIP
+71 PP
-81 RRSQRCP
+81 
-88 LADARTAHTRPSFA
+88 
-102 PSSPPSAEISP
+102 PPSAEKKQSP
-113 SAAVS
+113 SAVVS
-118 RDASEDDIKKAYR
+118 RDATEDDIKKAYR

-142 SSSVLRD
+142 SSSVLRE

-154 FNTVN
+154 FNTLN

-220 HGSYGF
+220 RGSYGF

-248 RGLPTASPFLDLHGF
+248 RGLPTGGSPFLDLNGV
-263 DFNSTFDV
+263 DFNSVFDV
-271 PTWSEDAV
+271 PTWSDDAT

-306 EHTSWECALVAG
+306 EHTSWECALVMG
-318 STQSAATFHVQRQL
+318 SMQSAATFHVQRQL
-332 SAHSA
+332 SAHAA

-351 GLEVGVQRQLFE
+351 GLEVGVQRQLSE

-376 GGMTTGV
+376 GGVSTGA

-396 AVGPASTGVAGFIA
+396 SVGPASSGVAGFIA

-436 ARKMN
+436 TRKMN

-449 VSVGIRGVHVKLRFN
+449 VSVGIRGVHLKLRFN
-464 HSGQRFQFPILIA
+464 HSGQRFQFPILLA
-477 PRPTAANAAAAL
+477 PRATVANASASL
-489 AIPFAAVGILKRF
+489 AIPFAAVGILKRY

-508 LRLRVKEQ
+508 LKLRVEEQ

-551 ERERNGLVVECAV
+551 EREKNGLVVERAV

-575 AGESIVEGFRE
+575 AGEPIVEGFRE
-586 ERDDA
+586 ETETAEGTDDA
-591 EGSQS
+591 RG
-596 ARDAGTTDTGGD
+596 AGTTGTSGD
-608 ENGDGAKK
+608 GDGDGNGDGDGATK
-616 PPPAPWLDV
+616 PAPAPWLDV

>member
-1 MDGFEAPPEE
+1 MPP
-11 PDEPADK
+11 A
-18 RDLYANLGGAFHRDR
+18 R
-33 RRPRAT
+33 
-39 ANISVCFSRTASWPR
+39 
-54 QGSLREDKNV
+54 
-64 FSFGYLD
+64 SF
-71 ALPRRTDAIP
+71 PP
-81 RRSQRCP
+81 
-88 LADARTAHTRPSFA
+88 
-102 PSSPPSAEISP
+102 PPSAEKKQSP
-113 SAAVS
+113 SAVVS
-118 RDASEDDIKKAYR
+118 RDATEDDIKKAYR

-142 SSSVLRD
+142 SSSVLRE

-154 FNTVN
+154 FNTLN

-220 HGSYGF
+220 RGSYGF

-248 RGLPTASPFLDLHGF
+248 RGLPTGGSPFLDLNGV
-263 DFNSTFDV
+263 DFNSVFDV
-271 PTWSEDAV
+271 PTWSDDAT

-306 EHTSWECALVAG
+306 EHTSWECALVMG
-318 STQSAATFHVQRQL
+318 SMQSAATFHVQRQL
-332 SAHSA
+332 SARAA

-351 GLEVGVQRQLFE
+351 GLEVGVQRQLSE

-376 GGMTTGV
+376 GGVSTGA

-396 AVGPASTGVAGFIA
+396 SVGPASSGVAGFVA
-410 RRLSKKSTFRLGV
+410 RRLSKRSTFRLGV

-436 ARKMN
+436 TRKMN

-449 VSVGIRGVHVKLRFN
+449 VSVGIRGVHLKLRFN
-464 HSGQRFQFPILIA
+464 HSGQRFQFPILLA
-477 PRPTAANAAAAL
+477 PRATVANASASL
-489 AIPFAAVGILKRF
+489 AIPFAAVGILKRY

-508 LRLRVKEQ
+508 LKLRVEEQ

-551 ERERNGLVVECAV
+551 EREKNGLVVERAV

-575 AGESIVEGFRE
+575 AGEPIVEGFRE
-586 ERDDA
+586 ETDTAEGTDDA
-591 EGSQS
+591 RG
-596 ARDAGTTDTGGD
+596 AGTTGTSGD
-608 ENGDGAKK
+608 GDGDGNGDGETK
-616 PPPAPWLDV
+616 PAPAPWLDV

-663 RVRYTYRGVLHEVTV
+663 RVRYTYRGVPHEVTV

>member
-1 MDGFEAPPEE
+1 MPP
-11 PDEPADK
+11 A
-18 RDLYANLGGAFHRDR
+18 R
-33 RRPRAT
+33 
-39 ANISVCFSRTASWPR
+39 
-54 QGSLREDKNV
+54 
-64 FSFGYLD
+64 SF
-71 ALPRRTDAIP
+71 PP
-81 RRSQRCP
+81 
-88 LADARTAHTRPSFA
+88 
-102 PSSPPSAEISP
+102 PPSAEKKQSP
-113 SAAVS
+113 SAVVS
-118 RDASEDDIKKAYR
+118 RDATEDDIKKAYR

-142 SSSVLRD
+142 SSSVLRE

-154 FNTVN
+154 FNTLN

-187 VGRRHKSL
+187 VGRRRKSL

-220 HGSYGF
+220 RGSYGF

-248 RGLPTASPFLDLHGF
+248 RGLPTGGSPFLDLNGV
-263 DFNSTFDV
+263 DFNSVFDV
-271 PTWSEDAV
+271 PTWSDDAT

-306 EHTSWECALVAG
+306 EHTSWECALVMG
-318 STQSAATFHVQRQL
+318 SMQSAATFHVQRQL
-332 SAHSA
+332 SARAA

-351 GLEVGVQRQLFE
+351 GLEVGVQRQLSE

-376 GGMTTGV
+376 GGVSTGA

-396 AVGPASTGVAGFIA
+396 SVGPASSGLAGFVA
-410 RRLSKKSTFRLGV
+410 RRLSKRSTFRLGV

-436 ARKMN
+436 VRKMN

-449 VSVGIRGVHVKLRFN
+449 VSVGIRGVHLKLRFN
-464 HSGQRFQFPILIA
+464 HSGQRFQFPILLA
-477 PRPTAANAAAAL
+477 PRATVANASASL
-489 AIPFAAVGILKRF
+489 AIPFAAVGILKRY

-508 LRLRVKEQ
+508 LKLRVEEQ

-551 ERERNGLVVECAV
+551 EREKNGLVVERAV

-575 AGESIVEGFRE
+575 AGEPIVEGFRE
-586 ERDDA
+586 ETETAEGTDDA
-591 EGSQS
+591 RG
-596 ARDAGTTDTGGD
+596 AGTTGTSGD
-608 ENGDGAKK
+608 GDGDGNGDGDGETK
-616 PPPAPWLDV
+616 PAPAPWLDV

-663 RVRYTYRGVLHEVTV
+663 RVRYTYRGVPHEVTV

>member
-1 MDGFEAPPEE
+1 MPP
-11 PDEPADK
+11 A
-18 RDLYANLGGAFHRDR
+18 R
-33 RRPRAT
+33 
-39 ANISVCFSRTASWPR
+39 
-54 QGSLREDKNV
+54 
-64 FSFGYLD
+64 SF
-71 ALPRRTDAIP
+71 PP
-81 RRSQRCP
+81 
-88 LADARTAHTRPSFA
+88 
-102 PSSPPSAEISP
+102 PPSAEKKQSP
-113 SAAVS
+113 SAVVS
-118 RDASEDDIKKAYR
+118 RDATEDDIKKAYR

-142 SSSVLRD
+142 SSSVLRE

-154 FNTVN
+154 FNTLN

-220 HGSYGF
+220 RGSYGF

-248 RGLPTASPFLDLHGF
+248 RGLPTGGSPFLDLNGV
-263 DFNSTFDV
+263 DFNSVFDV
-271 PTWSEDAV
+271 PTWSDDAT

-306 EHTSWECALVAG
+306 EHTSWEGALVMG
-318 STQSAATFHVQRQL
+318 SMQSAATFHVQRQL
-332 SAHSA
+332 SARAA

-351 GLEVGVQRQLFE
+351 GLEVGVQRQLSE

-376 GGMTTGV
+376 GGVSTGA

-396 AVGPASTGVAGFIA
+396 SVGPASSGVAGFVA
-410 RRLSKKSTFRLGV
+410 RRLSKRSTFRLGV

-436 ARKMN
+436 TRKMN

-449 VSVGIRGVHVKLRFN
+449 VSVGIRGVHLKLRFN
-464 HSGQRFQFPILIA
+464 HSGQRFQFPILLA
-477 PRPTAANAAAAL
+477 PRATVANASTSL
-489 AIPFAAVGILKRF
+489 AIPFAAVGILKRY

-508 LRLRVKEQ
+508 LKLRVEEQ

-551 ERERNGLVVECAV
+551 EREKNGLVVERAV

-575 AGESIVEGFRE
+575 AGEPIVEGFRE
-586 ERDDA
+586 ETDTAEGTDDA
-591 EGSQS
+591 RG
-596 ARDAGTTDTGGD
+596 AGTTGTSGD
-608 ENGDGAKK
+608 GDGDGNGDGETK
-616 PPPAPWLDV
+616 PAPAPWLDV

-663 RVRYTYRGVLHEVTV
+663 RVRYTYRGVPHEVTV

>member
-1 MDGFEAPPEE
+1 MPP
-11 PDEPADK
+11 A
-18 RDLYANLGGAFHRDR
+18 R
-33 RRPRAT
+33 
-39 ANISVCFSRTASWPR
+39 
-54 QGSLREDKNV
+54 
-64 FSFGYLD
+64 SF
-71 ALPRRTDAIP
+71 PP
-81 RRSQRCP
+81 
-88 LADARTAHTRPSFA
+88 
-102 PSSPPSAEISP
+102 PPSAEKKQSP
-113 SAAVS
+113 SAVVS
-118 RDASEDDIKKAYR
+118 RDATEDDIKKAYR

-142 SSSVLRD
+142 SSSVLRE

-154 FNTVN
+154 FNTLN

-220 HGSYGF
+220 RGSYGF

-248 RGLPTASPFLDLHGF
+248 RGLPTGGSPFLDLNGV
-263 DFNSTFDV
+263 DFNSVFDV
-271 PTWSEDAV
+271 PTWSDDAT

-306 EHTSWECALVAG
+306 EHTSWECALVMG
-318 STQSAATFHVQRQL
+318 SMQSAATFHVQRQL
-332 SAHSA
+332 SAHAA

-351 GLEVGVQRQLFE
+351 GLEVGVQRQLSE

-376 GGMTTGV
+376 GGVSTGA

-396 AVGPASTGVAGFIA
+396 SVGPASSGVAGFIA

-436 ARKMN
+436 TRKMN

-449 VSVGIRGVHVKLRFN
+449 VSVGIRGVHLKLRFN
-464 HSGQRFQFPILIA
+464 HSGQRFQFPILLA
-477 PRPTAANAAAAL
+477 PRATVANASASL
-489 AIPFAAVGILKRF
+489 AIPFAAVGILKRY

-508 LRLRVKEQ
+508 LKLRVEEQ

-551 ERERNGLVVECAV
+551 EREKNGLVVERAV

-575 AGESIVEGFRE
+575 AGEPIVEGFRE
-586 ERDDA
+586 ETETAEGTDDA
-591 EGSQS
+591 RG
-596 ARDAGTTDTGGD
+596 AGTTGTSGD
-608 ENGDGAKK
+608 GDGNGNGDGDGATK
-616 PPPAPWLDV
+616 PAPAPWLDV

-663 RVRYTYRGVLHEVTV
+663 RVRYTYRGVPHEVTV

>member
-1 MDGFEAPPEE
+1 MPP
-11 PDEPADK
+11 A
-18 RDLYANLGGAFHRDR
+18 R
-33 RRPRAT
+33 
-39 ANISVCFSRTASWPR
+39 
-54 QGSLREDKNV
+54 
-64 FSFGYLD
+64 SF
-71 ALPRRTDAIP
+71 PP
-81 RRSQRCP
+81 
-88 LADARTAHTRPSFA
+88 
-102 PSSPPSAEISP
+102 PPSAEKKQSP
-113 SAAVS
+113 SAVVS
-118 RDASEDDIKKAYR
+118 RDATEDDIKKAYR

-142 SSSVLRD
+142 SSSVLRE

-154 FNTVN
+154 FNTLN

-220 HGSYGF
+220 RGSYGF

-248 RGLPTASPFLDLHGF
+248 RGLPTGGSPFLDLNGV
-263 DFNSTFDV
+263 DFNSVFDV
-271 PTWSEDAV
+271 PTWSDDAT

-306 EHTSWECALVAG
+306 EHTSWECALVMG
-318 STQSAATFHVQRQL
+318 SMQSAATFHVQRQL
-332 SAHSA
+332 SAHAA

-351 GLEVGVQRQLFE
+351 GLEVGVQRQLSE

-376 GGMTTGV
+376 GGVSTGA

-396 AVGPASTGVAGFIA
+396 SVGPASSGVAGFIA

-436 ARKMN
+436 TRKMN

-449 VSVGIRGVHVKLRFN
+449 VSVGIRGVHLKLRFN
-464 HSGQRFQFPILIA
+464 HSGQRFQFPILLA
-477 PRPTAANAAAAL
+477 PRATVANASASL
-489 AIPFAAVGILKRF
+489 AIPFAAVGILKRY

-508 LRLRVKEQ
+508 LKLRVEEQ

-551 ERERNGLVVECAV
+551 EREKNGLVVERAV

-575 AGESIVEGFRE
+575 AGEPIVEGFRE
-586 ERDDA
+586 ETETAEGTDDA
-591 EGSQS
+591 RG
-596 ARDAGTTDTGGD
+596 AGTTGTSGD
-608 ENGDGAKK
+608 GDGDGNGDGDGATK
-616 PPPAPWLDV
+616 PVPAPWLDV

-663 RVRYTYRGVLHEVTV
+663 RVRYTYRGVPHEVTV

>member
-1 MDGFEAPPEE
+1 MPP
-11 PDEPADK
+11 A
-18 RDLYANLGGAFHRDR
+18 R
-33 RRPRAT
+33 
-39 ANISVCFSRTASWPR
+39 
-54 QGSLREDKNV
+54 
-64 FSFGYLD
+64 SF
-71 ALPRRTDAIP
+71 PP
-81 RRSQRCP
+81 
-88 LADARTAHTRPSFA
+88 
-102 PSSPPSAEISP
+102 PPSAEKKQSP
-113 SAAVS
+113 SAVVS
-118 RDASEDDIKKAYR
+118 RDATEDDIKKAYR

-142 SSSVLRD
+142 SSSVLRE

-154 FNTVN
+154 FNTLN

-220 HGSYGF
+220 RGSYGF

-248 RGLPTASPFLDLHGF
+248 RGLPTGGSPFLDLNGV
-263 DFNSTFDV
+263 DFNSVFDV
-271 PTWSEDAV
+271 PTWSDDAT

-306 EHTSWECALVAG
+306 EHTSWECALVMG
-318 STQSAATFHVQRQL
+318 SMQSAATFHVQRQL
-332 SAHSA
+332 SAHAA

-351 GLEVGVQRQLFE
+351 GLEVGVQRQLSE

-376 GGMTTGV
+376 GGVSTGA

-396 AVGPASTGVAGFIA
+396 SVGPASSGVAGFIA

-436 ARKMN
+436 TRKMN

-449 VSVGIRGVHVKLRFN
+449 VSVGIRGVHLKLRFN
-464 HSGQRFQFPILIA
+464 HSGQRFQFPILLA
-477 PRPTAANAAAAL
+477 PRATVANASASL
-489 AIPFAAVGILKRF
+489 AIPFAAVGILKRY

-508 LRLRVKEQ
+508 LKLRVEEQ

-551 ERERNGLVVECAV
+551 EREKNGLVVERAV

-575 AGESIVEGFRE
+575 AGEPIVEGFRE
-586 ERDDA
+586 ETETAEGTDDA
-591 EGSQS
+591 RG
-596 ARDAGTTDTGGD
+596 AGTTGTSGD
-608 ENGDGAKK
+608 GDGDGNGDGDGATK
-616 PPPAPWLDV
+616 PAPAPWLDV

-663 RVRYTYRGVLHEVTV
+663 RVRYTYRGVPHEVTV

>member
-1 MDGFEAPPEE
+1 MPP
-11 PDEPADK
+11 A
-18 RDLYANLGGAFHRDR
+18 R
-33 RRPRAT
+33 
-39 ANISVCFSRTASWPR
+39 
-54 QGSLREDKNV
+54 
-64 FSFGYLD
+64 SF
-71 ALPRRTDAIP
+71 PP
-81 RRSQRCP
+81 
-88 LADARTAHTRPSFA
+88 
-102 PSSPPSAEISP
+102 PPSAEKKQSP
-113 SAAVS
+113 SAVVS
-118 RDASEDDIKKAYR
+118 RDATEDDIKKAYR

-142 SSSVLRD
+142 SSSVLRE

-154 FNTVN
+154 FNTLN

-220 HGSYGF
+220 RGSYGF

-248 RGLPTASPFLDLHGF
+248 RGLPTGGSPFLDLNGV
-263 DFNSTFDV
+263 DFNSVFDV
-271 PTWSEDAV
+271 PTWSDDAT

-296 LILGLRKTAS
+296 LIVGLRKTAS
-306 EHTSWECALVAG
+306 EHTSWEGALVMG
-318 STQSAATFHVQRQL
+318 SMQSAATFHVQRQL
-332 SAHSA
+332 SARAA

-351 GLEVGVQRQLFE
+351 GLEVGVQRQLSE

-376 GGMTTGV
+376 GGVSTGA

-396 AVGPASTGVAGFIA
+396 SVGPASSGVAGFVA
-410 RRLSKKSTFRLGV
+410 RRLSKRSTFRLGV

-436 ARKMN
+436 TRKMN

-449 VSVGIRGVHVKLRFN
+449 VSVGIRGVHLKLRFN
-464 HSGQRFQFPILIA
+464 HSGQRFQFPILLA
-477 PRPTAANAAAAL
+477 PRATVANASASL
-489 AIPFAAVGILKRF
+489 AIPFAAVGILKRY

-508 LRLRVKEQ
+508 LKLRVEEQ

-546 ARVAK
+546 ARREGTREKRARRRARGVRSLPETNAAK
-551 ERERNGLVVECAV
+551 SRRANRGGVSRGNGYRGGHGRRSRCGNDGDERGRGRGRERGRRNETGSCAV
-564 FGHFPRRTRPK
+564 AGRDRRRAVHGVRLAPRRARGRAQAQPTR
-575 AGESIVEGFRE
+575 V
-586 ERDDA
+586 
-591 EGSQS
+591 
-596 ARDAGTTDTGGD
+596 
-608 ENGDGAKK
+608 
-616 PPPAPWLDV
+616 
-625 TVAAQFMV
+625 
-633 FDSHLDV
+633 
-640 HAGAHKPSLLGFCDP
+640 
-655 CPDEKAYL
+655 L
-663 RVRYTYRGVLHEVTV
+663 RPVS
-678 GEDDPLAI
+678 
-686 PNKAHEL
+686 
-693 PR
+693 

>member
-1 MDGFEAPPEE
+1 MPP
-11 PDEPADK
+11 A
-18 RDLYANLGGAFHRDR
+18 R
-33 RRPRAT
+33 
-39 ANISVCFSRTASWPR
+39 
-54 QGSLREDKNV
+54 
-64 FSFGYLD
+64 SF
-71 ALPRRTDAIP
+71 PP
-81 RRSQRCP
+81 
-88 LADARTAHTRPSFA
+88 
-102 PSSPPSAEISP
+102 PPSAEKKQSP
-113 SAAVS
+113 SAVVS
-118 RDASEDDIKKAYR
+118 RDATEDDIKKAYR

-142 SSSVLRD
+142 SSSVLRE

-154 FNTVN
+154 FNTLN

-187 VGRRHKSL
+187 VGRRRKSL

-220 HGSYGF
+220 RGSYGF

-248 RGLPTASPFLDLHGF
+248 RGLPTGGSPFLDLNGV
-263 DFNSTFDV
+263 DFNSVFDV
-271 PTWSEDAV
+271 PTWSDDAT

-306 EHTSWECALVAG
+306 EHTSWECALVMG
-318 STQSAATFHVQRQL
+318 SMQSAATFHVQRQL
-332 SAHSA
+332 SARAA

-351 GLEVGVQRQLFE
+351 GLEVGVQRQLSE

-376 GGMTTGV
+376 GGVSTGA

-396 AVGPASTGVAGFIA
+396 SVGPASSGLAGFVA
-410 RRLSKKSTFRLGV
+410 RRLSKRSTFRLGV

-436 ARKMN
+436 TRKMN

-449 VSVGIRGVHVKLRFN
+449 VSVGIRGVHLKLRFN
-464 HSGQRFQFPILIA
+464 HSGQRFQFPILLA
-477 PRPTAANAAAAL
+477 PRATVVNASASL
-489 AIPFAAVGILKRF
+489 AIPFAAVGILKRY

-508 LRLRVKEQ
+508 LKLRVEEQ

-551 ERERNGLVVECAV
+551 EREKNGLVVERAV

-575 AGESIVEGFRE
+575 AGEPIVEGFRE
-586 ERDDA
+586 ETETAEGTDDA
-591 EGSQS
+591 RG
-596 ARDAGTTDTGGD
+596 AGTTGTSGD
-608 ENGDGAKK
+608 GDGDGNGDGDGETK
-616 PPPAPWLDV
+616 PAPAPWLDV

-663 RVRYTYRGVLHEVTV
+663 RVRYTYRGVPHEVTV

>member
-1 MDGFEAPPEE
+1 MPP
-11 PDEPADK
+11 A
-18 RDLYANLGGAFHRDR
+18 R
-33 RRPRAT
+33 
-39 ANISVCFSRTASWPR
+39 
-54 QGSLREDKNV
+54 
-64 FSFGYLD
+64 SF
-71 ALPRRTDAIP
+71 PP
-81 RRSQRCP
+81 
-88 LADARTAHTRPSFA
+88 
-102 PSSPPSAEISP
+102 PPSAEKKQSP
-113 SAAVS
+113 SAVVS
-118 RDASEDDIKKAYR
+118 RDATEDDIKKAYR

-142 SSSVLRD
+142 SSSVLRE

-154 FNTVN
+154 FNTLN

-187 VGRRHKSL
+187 VGRRRKSL

-220 HGSYGF
+220 RGSYGF

-248 RGLPTASPFLDLHGF
+248 RGLPTGGSPFLDLNGV
-263 DFNSTFDV
+263 DFNSVFDV
-271 PTWSEDAV
+271 PTWSDDAT

-306 EHTSWECALVAG
+306 EHTSWECALVMG
-318 STQSAATFHVQRQL
+318 SMQSAATFHVQRQL
-332 SAHSA
+332 SARAA

-351 GLEVGVQRQLFE
+351 GLEVGVQRQLSE

-376 GGMTTGV
+376 GGVSTGA

-396 AVGPASTGVAGFIA
+396 SVGPASSGLAGFVA
-410 RRLSKKSTFRLGV
+410 RRLSKRSTFRLGV

-436 ARKMN
+436 VRKMN

-449 VSVGIRGVHVKLRFN
+449 VSVGIRGVHLKLRFN
-464 HSGQRFQFPILIA
+464 HSGQRFQFPILLA
-477 PRPTAANAAAAL
+477 PRATVANASASL
-489 AIPFAAVGILKRF
+489 AIPFAAVGILKRY

-508 LRLRVKEQ
+508 LKLRVEEQ

-551 ERERNGLVVECAV
+551 EREKNGLVVERAV

-575 AGESIVEGFRE
+575 AGEPIVEGFRE
-586 ERDDA
+586 ETETAEGTDDA
-591 EGSQS
+591 RG
-596 ARDAGTTDTGGD
+596 ARTTGTSGD
-608 ENGDGAKK
+608 GDGDGNGDGDGETK
-616 PPPAPWLDV
+616 PAPAPWLDV

-663 RVRYTYRGVLHEVTV
+663 RVRYTYRGVPHEVTV

>member
-1 MDGFEAPPEE
+1 MPP
-11 PDEPADK
+11 A
-18 RDLYANLGGAFHRDR
+18 R
-33 RRPRAT
+33 
-39 ANISVCFSRTASWPR
+39 
-54 QGSLREDKNV
+54 
-64 FSFGYLD
+64 SF
-71 ALPRRTDAIP
+71 PP
-81 RRSQRCP
+81 
-88 LADARTAHTRPSFA
+88 
-102 PSSPPSAEISP
+102 PPSAEKKQSP
-113 SAAVS
+113 SAVVS
-118 RDASEDDIKKAYR
+118 RDATEDDIKKAYR

-142 SSSVLRD
+142 SSSVLRE

-154 FNTVN
+154 FNTLN

-220 HGSYGF
+220 RGSYGF

-248 RGLPTASPFLDLHGF
+248 RGLPTGGSPFLDLNGV
-263 DFNSTFDV
+263 DFNSVFDV
-271 PTWSEDAV
+271 PTWSDDAT

-306 EHTSWECALVAG
+306 EHTSWECALVMG
-318 STQSAATFHVQRQL
+318 SMQSAATFHVQRQL
-332 SAHSA
+332 SARAA

-351 GLEVGVQRQLFE
+351 GLEVGVQRQLSE

-376 GGMTTGV
+376 GGVSTGA

-396 AVGPASTGVAGFIA
+396 SVGPASSGLAGFVA
-410 RRLSKKSTFRLGV
+410 RRLSKRSTFRLGV

-436 ARKMN
+436 VRKMN

-449 VSVGIRGVHVKLRFN
+449 VSVGIRGVHLKLRFN
-464 HSGQRFQFPILIA
+464 HSGQRFQFPILLA
-477 PRPTAANAAAAL
+477 PRATVVNASASL
-489 AIPFAAVGILKRF
+489 AIPFAAVGILKRY

-508 LRLRVKEQ
+508 LKLRVEEQ

-551 ERERNGLVVECAV
+551 EREKNGLVVERAV

-575 AGESIVEGFRE
+575 AGEPIVEGFRE
-586 ERDDA
+586 ETETAEGTDDA
-591 EGSQS
+591 RG
-596 ARDAGTTDTGGD
+596 AGTTGTSGD
-608 ENGDGAKK
+608 GDGDGNGDGDGETK
-616 PPPAPWLDV
+616 PAPAPWLDV

-663 RVRYTYRGVLHEVTV
+663 RVRYTYRGVPHEVTV

>member
-1 MDGFEAPPEE
+1 MPP
-11 PDEPADK
+11 A
-18 RDLYANLGGAFHRDR
+18 R
-33 RRPRAT
+33 
-39 ANISVCFSRTASWPR
+39 
-54 QGSLREDKNV
+54 
-64 FSFGYLD
+64 SF
-71 ALPRRTDAIP
+71 PP
-81 RRSQRCP
+81 
-88 LADARTAHTRPSFA
+88 
-102 PSSPPSAEISP
+102 PPSAEKKQSP
-113 SAAVS
+113 SAVVS
-118 RDASEDDIKKAYR
+118 RDATEDDIKKAYR

-142 SSSVLRD
+142 SSSVLRE

-154 FNTVN
+154 FNTLN

-187 VGRRHKSL
+187 IGRRRKSL

-220 HGSYGF
+220 RGSYGF

-248 RGLPTASPFLDLHGF
+248 RGLPTGGSPFLDLNGV
-263 DFNSTFDV
+263 DFNSVFDV
-271 PTWSEDAV
+271 PTWSDDAT

-306 EHTSWECALVAG
+306 EHTSWECALVMG
-318 STQSAATFHVQRQL
+318 SMQSAATFHVQRQL
-332 SAHSA
+332 SARAA

-351 GLEVGVQRQLFE
+351 GLEVGVQRQLSE

-376 GGMTTGV
+376 GGVSTGA

-396 AVGPASTGVAGFIA
+396 SVGPASSGLAGFVA
-410 RRLSKKSTFRLGV
+410 RRLSKRSTFRLGV

-436 ARKMN
+436 VRKMN

-449 VSVGIRGVHVKLRFN
+449 VSVGIRGVHLKLRFN
-464 HSGQRFQFPILIA
+464 HSGQRFQFPILLA
-477 PRPTAANAAAAL
+477 PRATVVNASASL
-489 AIPFAAVGILKRF
+489 AIPFAAVGILKRY

-508 LRLRVKEQ
+508 LKLRVEEQ

-551 ERERNGLVVECAV
+551 EREKNGLVVERAV

-575 AGESIVEGFRE
+575 AGEPIVEGFRE
-586 ERDDA
+586 ETETAEGTDDA
-591 EGSQS
+591 RG
-596 ARDAGTTDTGGD
+596 AGTTGTSGD
-608 ENGDGAKK
+608 GDGDGNGDGDGETK
-616 PPPAPWLDV
+616 PAPAPWLDV

-663 RVRYTYRGVLHEVTV
+663 RVRYTYRGVPHEVTV

>member
-1 MDGFEAPPEE
+1 MPP
-11 PDEPADK
+11 A
-18 RDLYANLGGAFHRDR
+18 R
-33 RRPRAT
+33 
-39 ANISVCFSRTASWPR
+39 
-54 QGSLREDKNV
+54 
-64 FSFGYLD
+64 SF
-71 ALPRRTDAIP
+71 PP
-81 RRSQRCP
+81 
-88 LADARTAHTRPSFA
+88 
-102 PSSPPSAEISP
+102 PPSAEKKQSP
-113 SAAVS
+113 SAVVS
-118 RDASEDDIKKAYR
+118 RDATEDDIKKAYR

-142 SSSVLRD
+142 SSSVLRE

-154 FNTVN
+154 FNTLN

-187 VGRRHKSL
+187 VGRRRKSL

-220 HGSYGF
+220 RGSYGF

-248 RGLPTASPFLDLHGF
+248 RGLPTGGSPFLDLNGV
-263 DFNSTFDV
+263 DFNSVFDV
-271 PTWSEDAV
+271 PTWSDDAT

-306 EHTSWECALVAG
+306 EHTSWECALVMG
-318 STQSAATFHVQRQL
+318 SMQSAATFHVQRQL
-332 SAHSA
+332 SARAA

-351 GLEVGVQRQLFE
+351 GLEVGVQRQLSE

-376 GGMTTGV
+376 GGVSTGA

-396 AVGPASTGVAGFIA
+396 SVGPASSGLAGFVA
-410 RRLSKKSTFRLGV
+410 RRLSKRSTFRLGV

-436 ARKMN
+436 VRKMN

-449 VSVGIRGVHVKLRFN
+449 VSVGIRGVHLKLRFN
-464 HSGQRFQFPILIA
+464 HSGQRFQFPILLA
-477 PRPTAANAAAAL
+477 PRATVVNASASL
-489 AIPFAAVGILKRF
+489 AIPFAAVGILKRY

-508 LRLRVKEQ
+508 LKLRVEEQ

-551 ERERNGLVVECAV
+551 EREKNGLVVERAV

-575 AGESIVEGFRE
+575 AGEPIVEGFRE
-586 ERDDA
+586 ETETAEGTDDA
-591 EGSQS
+591 RG
-596 ARDAGTTDTGGD
+596 AGTTGTSGD
-608 ENGDGAKK
+608 GDGDGNGDGDGETK
-616 PPPAPWLDV
+616 PAPAPWLDV

-663 RVRYTYRGVLHEVTV
+663 RVRYTYRGVPHEVTV